1 MIFKIL
7 GTILI
12 FVGVDRG
19 REGSPLPALRT
30 VRAVLPH
37 TALQS
42 VVSSLGSTCQH
53 ESFAHGEKPTFSEK
67 GIWQQPMIFTSSA
80 RIGPL
85 LMFAQNGPQAT
96 AYEAVQ
102 GTKRV
107 MMGMLEVS
115 KPAFDGR
122 I

>member
-19 REGSPLPALRT
+19 REGSPLPSLRT

-42 VVSSLGSTCQH
+42 VVSSSGSTRQYV
-53 ESFAHGEKPTFSEK
+53 SFAHGEKPTFSEK
-67 GIWQQPMIFTSSA
+67 GIWPQPVIFTSST
-80 RIGPL
+80 RIWPL
-85 LMFAQNGPQAT
+85 LMFAQNGSQAT
-96 AYEAVQ
+96 AYEAVE
-102 GTKRV
+102 GAERV
-107 MMGMLEVS
+107 MMSVLEVS
-115 KPAFDGR
+115 KPASYGR

>member
-1 MIFKIL
+1 MYV
-7 GTILI
+7 TY
-12 FVGVDRG
+12 DRG

-42 VVSSLGSTCQH
+42 VVSSSGLTRQYV
-53 ESFAHGEKPTFSEK
+53 SFAHGEKPTFSEK
-67 GIWQQPMIFTSSA
+67 GIWPQPVIFTSFA
-80 RIGPL
+80 RTWPL
-85 LMFAQNGPQAT
+85 LMFAQDGSQAT
-96 AYEAVQ
+96 ANKTVK
-102 GTKRV
+102 GTERI
-107 MMGMLEVS
+107 MMSVLEVS